1 MEEEPMEEELLEEE
15 LILLQSVLTPEF
27 LALAKQIVTLVHVLK
42 VDVIHNVTSVITQME
57 SEEVME
63 MGL

>member
-1 MEEEPMEEELLEEE
+1 MEEELLEEE

-27 LALAKQIVTLVHVLK
+27 LAFAKQIVILVLVLK
-42 VDVIHNVTSVITQME
+42 VDVISNVTNVITQME

-63 MGL
+63 MDL